1 MKKLLS
7 IVLFLLVA
15 LVFATSAN
23 AAYTLNNVEV
33 DGVDMNAVAPALPPV
48 IYVERGDSI
57 SVRVEFTSDVN
68 VNDVRVKTWI
78 GGYEYGDV
86 EDSTSLFDVLA
97 NTRYV
102 KNLVLEI
109 PNDIDS
115 LDDYTLHVEVFDR
128 TTNLE
133 GEYTL
138 RVARQRHDINFVDVV
153 FSPGLVVRNDQPLF
167 VTARVENLG
176 DKKEEDIRV
185 VVYIPELGMSQRTFL
200 DDLTPVDEDVSQK
213 EDSESTEALYLDL
226 SDVKPGN
233 YNVFVRVEYNRGHD
247 YIEKVFPLT
256 VKAGSR
262 DAVSVEQDLIVD
274 VAEKVK
280 DLKAGEGN
288 VYRVSLANLGSEA
301 RTLTLEV
308 AGVEAFGTARV
319 DPSTITVEDGSSR
332 EAYVYVSAK
341 ESATTGNMVFSVRV
355 KDGNTV
361 VKEVQL
367 QANVDGKQAP
377 STSSLKTGLEV
388 GFVVL
393 LVILVIL
400 GIILAINKL
409 RNKEEPEQTYY

>member
-133 GEYTL
+133 SEYTL

-308 AGVEAFGTARV
+308 AGVEAFGTARA

>member
-133 GEYTL
+133 SEYTL

>member
-57 SVRVEFTSDVN
+57 GVRVEFTSDVN

-133 GEYTL
+133 SEYTL

-409 RNKEEPEQTYY
+409 RSKEEPEQTYY